1 MAKNPCFVCIPW
13 IQAGNDLKGDGRNG
27 PVNHGKV
34 VVDPL
39 RIRRIHF
46 PNWKEVPPCLFSQ
59 PGICPSPGDENR
71 RTALILRRKKGWE
84 QIRQSVFSDKYP
96 TLPIVECR
104 FFNACWIWPFP
115 GDENRRTALI
125 LRREK
130 GGEHIRTSAFS
141 DKCPT
146 LPNVEC
152 RFFNACYVCLIG
164 VVMTLSPSFSRW
176 RGTSAFEVHPLRVQ
190 NSITGIHFAYLRA

>member
-1 MAKNPCFVCIPW
+1 MHLSICFIWFLRPERQKSQRHCFQWNQWKKGECYQGGHKLYMAKNPCFLCIPW

-46 PNWKEVPPCLFSQ
+46 PNRKEVPPRLISQ
-59 PGICPSPGDENR
+59 PGIWPSPGDENR

-84 QIRQSVFSDKYP
+84 QIRQSVFGDKYP

-104 FFNACWIWPFP
+104 FCNACWIWPSP

-130 GGEHIRTSAFS
+130 G
-141 DKCPT
+141 
-146 LPNVEC
+146 
-152 RFFNACYVCLIG
+152 
-164 VVMTLSPSFSRW
+164 
-176 RGTSAFEVHPLRVQ
+176 
-190 NSITGIHFAYLRA
+190 